1 MHPRRLDP
9 QDLEAKQPP
18 VNGTARP
25 WLSTFVILAVTSG
38 CDNVSFGGID
48 IRLDPPPVT
57 EVAATDTAAADVPPP
72 ELPAEPVLFRVDR
85 SGSRARISPVGEIS
99 GDSLVPLTSEREDAR
114 FRDYFVQERMERGR
128 EFTLFAQGARV
139 GRFLLG
145 DSTWVDESACTRP
158 PAASGV
164 VEVVPSAASATR
176 FLALDATHGEL
187 FTHGD
192 YSATVVDQALRV
204 TAANVAG
211 TVIMDVGAR
220 WPPSMGRARGDVQVF
235 PVSPDAPPVIA
246 GTYLYEDQMAVAE
259 ATPASYAFFYLAED
273 AGEGYRSSYYW
284 YRLVSEEG
292 KGAARYF
299 AHMDWNGDGSPEIL
313 LEVLGARERWHA
325 ALSRTAGRWE
335 RFFEDPCGAPELQAP
350 PAG

>member
-1 MHPRRLDP
+1 
-9 QDLEAKQPP
+9 
-18 VNGTARP
+18 
-25 WLSTFVILAVTSG
+25 VILAVATG

-57 EVAATDTAAADVPPP
+57 EVATGDTAAAGAPPP
-72 ELPAEPVLFRVDR
+72 ELPAGPVLFRVDR

-99 GDSLVPLTSEREDAR
+99 ADSLLPLTSEREDAR

-128 EFTLFAQGARV
+128 EFTLFAHGERV

-145 DSTWVDESACTRP
+145 DSTWVDEDACTKP
-158 PAASGV
+158 PVASGV
-164 VEVVPSAASATR
+164 VEVLPSAGSATR
-176 FLALDATHGEL
+176 FLALDASHGEL
-187 FTHGD
+187 FSHGD
-192 YSATVVDQALRV
+192 YTARTVDQALRV

-220 WPPSMGRARGDVQVF
+220 WPSSMGRARGDVQVF
-235 PVSPDAPPVIA
+235 PVSPDEPPVIA
-246 GTYLYEDQMAVAE
+246 ATYLYEDQMAIAE
-259 ATPASYAFFYLAED
+259 ATPASYAFFLLAED
-273 AGEGYRSSYYW
+273 GGQGYRFSYYW
-284 YRLVSEEG
+284 YRLVAEEG

-299 AHMDWNGDGSPEIL
+299 GHMDWNGDGAPEML
-313 LEVLGARERWHA
+313 VEVLGARERWHA
-325 ALSRTAGRWE
+325 ALSRTAGGWQ